1 MSIAA
6 KTAGATAAVLAVGF
20 VVCAANPV
28 MARELPIVGGIFAEL
43 QDKVSFFGNFA
54 DRAETLEEAETKE
67 KASEVSE
74 TVDAKKP
81 GTTEGAYTK
90 TSVWSD
96 NPFFGGIRRQPGNLS
111 HNGSEK

>member
-20 VVCAANPV
+20 VVVP
-28 MARELPIVGGIFAEL
+28 PILLWQESFHCRRDFAEL

-90 TSVWSD
+90 TSVV
-96 NPFFGGIRRQPGNLS
+96 
-111 HNGSEK
+111 